1 MNLLINIH
9 YRRFV
14 KWMNELILF
23 DLEQLQVK
31 QFQKS
36 FYKDADELY
45 DVDFLIEVEEFD
57 EVEYVNE

>member
-1 MNLLINIH
+1 
-9 YRRFV
+9 
-14 KWMNELILF
+14 MNELILF